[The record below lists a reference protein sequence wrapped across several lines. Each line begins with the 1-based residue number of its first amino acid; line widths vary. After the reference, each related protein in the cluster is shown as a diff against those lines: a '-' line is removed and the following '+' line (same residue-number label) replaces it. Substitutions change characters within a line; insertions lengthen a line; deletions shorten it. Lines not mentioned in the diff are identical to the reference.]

1 MTAGS
6 SNSAIDPTI
15 PRQHRSKACDLL
27 SRHGADG
34 LLLFRDTNILGFL
47 GVPLGPSDRLVC
59 GLLNR
64 EGQAVILLPS
74 FESDGD
80 SLVLPHGRFCPWE
93 EHQDPYVVL
102 ADAAAE
108 LGIASGRILLDPH
121 AWVATQDRLA
131 AALPRSTLSMDPGL
145 IEAVR
150 IVKSPEEL
158 EAIAAACRDTARI
171 YPLIDRLLRPGVSE
185 IELATE
191 AAFELQRQGC
201 APQGVLVQGGPNA
214 AVPHGRPGQRP
225 VQSGDLVVVDFVA
238 AKAGYRGDMTRTY
251 VLGEPDSDAVRAYA
265 VVRDAQMAAMDALRP
280 GVTAESVDAA
290 ARSVIEQAGLGP
302 FFVHR
307 LGHGIGLDGHEPP
320 FLVQGNRQRLEPGMC
335 VTLEPGVYVPGRFGV
350 RIEDVFTVTPDGCR
364 RLSDTVPTD
373 VSPSFVATV

>member
-1 MTAGS
+1 MAADH
-6 SNSAIDPTI
+6 SNSAIDPAI
-15 PRQHRSKACDLL
+15 PRQHRSRACELL

-64 EGQAVILLPS
+64 EGRAVIVLPS

-80 SLVLPHGRFCPWE
+80 SFVLPHGQLYPWK
-93 EHQDPYVVL
+93 EHQDPYAVL

-121 AWVATQDRLA
+121 TWVAAQDRLA
-131 AALPRSTLSMDPGL
+131 TALPHATFSMDPGL
-145 IEAVR
+145 IDAVR
-150 IVKSPEEL
+150 VVKSPEEQ

-171 YPLIDRLLRPGVSE
+171 YPLMDRLLRPGVTE
-185 IELATE
+185 VELATE
-191 AAFELQRQGC
+191 AAFGLQRQGC
-201 APQGVLVQGGPNA
+201 SPQEVLIQGGPSA
-214 AVPHGRPGQRP
+214 AAPHGRPGRRP
-225 VQSGDLVVVDFVA
+225 LRLGDLVVVDFVA
-238 AKAGYRGDMTRTY
+238 AKAGYHGDMTRTY
-251 VLGEPDSDAVRAYA
+251 VLGEPDSDAIRAYA

-320 FLVQGNRQRLEPGMC
+320 FLVQGNRQLLEPGMC

-350 RIEDVFTVTPDGCR
+350 RIEDVFVVTPDGCR

-373 VSPSFVATV
+373 VSPSFVASV